1 MLLLWGGELP
11 MRLTL
16 FKRTYFLLLIVFFA
30 ILFRFVGISW
40 GLPFPFHPDEWNM
53 AASVSQLSWQEKL
66 NPHFFAY
73 GQFPLY
79 LTYFSAKVYNLLP
92 WIYLKEITV
101 SEAIFFLRFWSTVAG
116 VLSVIL
122 TYLIT
127 RKLLPNNLA
136 LCAALIA
143 TFTPGLIQNS
153 HFGTTESILTLGFL
167 GTLYCS
173 LLILEKPRFRFYLLA
188 ALFLA
193 IALGS
198 KITAVVFLAPLASAS
213 LFQLL
218 RLKRKEI
225 FIYFLSSLILA
236 LTLTLVLSPYLILN
250 FDETKRI
257 IAYEAQIATGKIPVF
272 YTRQFIDTSPILFQ
286 LQKVFPYALGWPIM
300 LLGGLG
306 VIIAILSQAKNYLEK
321 QKMNNVD
328 FSWLVIIVSF
338 WVYFFS
344 QAFLFTKWT
353 RFMAPIFPFFAV
365 FSALSVSKIAQKFT
379 KGKVLV
385 LYLVFTT
392 IAILPGVIFSS
403 IYLKPDIRFVAS
415 EWMFKNIPSSS
426 KVLSETGN
434 VVDLPVFS
442 QKSFSTN
449 YHLEVISFDFYQLD
463 EKPEAFTKLLEDLEN
478 SDYIFVPSRRIFA
491 NHLRLPQKYPLA
503 AKYYELLFSGKLG
516 FKEIKVFKPFNHFTD
531 DEFAEETWTVFD
543 HPTIRIYKKNESLSQ
558 TEYEK
563 ILKN

>member
-1 MLLLWGGELP
+1 MPLLWGGKLP

-16 FKRTYFLLLIVFFA
+16 FKRTYALLLIVFFA
-30 ILFRFVGISW
+30 IFIRFVGISW

-92 WIYLKEITV
+92 WIHLKEITV
-101 SEAIFFLRFWSTVAG
+101 NEAIFFLRFWSAVAG

-122 TYLIT
+122 IYLVT

-136 LCAALIA
+136 LWATLIA
-143 TFTPGLIQNS
+143 TFTPSLIQNS

-167 GTLYCS
+167 GIVYSS

-193 IALGS
+193 MALGS
-198 KITAVVFLAPLASAS
+198 KITAVVFWAPLAFAS

-218 RLKRKEI
+218 RLKKKEI
-225 FIYFLSSLILA
+225 FLYFLASLTLA
-236 LTLTLVLSPYLILN
+236 LTLTCAFSPYLLLN

-257 IAYEAQIATGKIPVF
+257 IAYEAQVATGKIPVF

-286 LQKVFPYALGWPIM
+286 FQKVFPYALGWPIM

-306 VIIAILSQAKNYLEK
+306 VIIAILGQTKTYLKK
-321 QKMNNVD
+321 QKINNING
-328 FSWLVIIVSF
+328 SWLVIVGSF
-338 WVYFFS
+338 MVYFFS

-365 FSALSVSKIAQKFT
+365 FSALAVEKIAQKFT
-379 KGKVLV
+379 KGRFLV
-385 LYLVFTT
+385 PCLVSAT
-392 IAILPGVIFSS
+392 IAIIPGVIFSS

-415 EWMFKNIPSSS
+415 EWIFKNIPSDS

-434 VVDLPVFS
+434 VIDLPILPQNPFPAS
-442 QKSFSTN
+442 
-449 YHLEVISFDFYQLD
+449 YHLDVVSFDFYQLD
-463 EKPEAFTKLLEDLEN
+463 EKPETFTKLLEHLEN
-478 SDYIFVPSRRIFA
+478 SDYIFIPSRRIFA

-503 AKYYELLFSGKLG
+503 AKYYALLSSGKLG
-516 FKEIKVFKPFNHFTD
+516 FKEIKVFQPFSRLVN

-543 HPTIRIYKKNESLSQ
+543 HPTIRVYQKKENWSQ

-563 ILKN
+563 FFKN